1 MATSPDANCSSPS
14 SPNANSP
21 SVDDVIR
28 ILIDEMQRGSP
39 LPISE
44 DGQQFLET
52 YRKSFEQRLQD
63 PTKWPRE
70 GGAVRHAARQLGVI
84 ASAIAALER
93 EVEVTRPMVDHAAR
107 VVEAHCA
114 IGVEPGLG
122 QWCSRELALT
132 PGT

>member
-1 MATSPDANCSSPS
+1 MATSLTVN
-14 SPNANSP
+14 P

-28 ILIDEMQRGSP
+28 ILMDEMQRGSA
-39 LPISE
+39 LPVSE
-44 DGQQFLET
+44 DGRQFLTT
-52 YRKSFEQRLQD
+52 YRDSFELRLQD
-63 PTKWPRE
+63 PANWPRE

-93 EVEVTRPMVDHAAR
+93 KVEVTRQMVDHAAR

-114 IGVEPGLG
+114 IGVEPGFG
-122 QWCSRELALT
+122 RWCTRAPDPD